1 MWPHSWTSSL
11 QNGVAWE
18 WGQPTHIHL
27 QALEIHTYTCYL
39 YKYELMLHSFTGER
53 AGNAGEQLLVRSDQH
68 MHSHMLPPS
77 HYTHTHVHH
86 AYAHTHRRIKMQHQ
100 RLAQEMHEIA
110 VAGLIQRKPKMKASR
125 SLPAI
130 IMKQPPRAR
139 VSSSLVSGSLFE
151 SKTSWASVA
160 SHAWMGEG
168 PRKTLCYHFNWM
180 QTPNHKN

>member
-27 QALEIHTYTCYL
+27 QAPEIHTYTCYL

-77 HYTHTHVHH
+77 HYTHTHMCIT
-86 AYAHTHRRIKMQHQ
+86 HTRTHTGASKCSTSVLPRRCT
-100 RLAQEMHEIA
+100 RLQWQDWFSENQKWRPPAAFQPSSWNNRQELGWA
-110 VAGLIQRKPKMKASR
+110 VALFQVPSLRAKP
-125 SLPAI
+125 LEL
-130 IMKQPPRAR
+130 Q
-139 VSSSLVSGSLFE
+139 
-151 SKTSWASVA
+151 
-160 SHAWMGEG
+160 
-168 PRKTLCYHFNWM
+168 
-180 QTPNHKN
+180 